1 MNSPMSATLLL
12 HATATA
18 LDAQRD
24 KLPKVHAPFRL
35 PDPIAVGRQI
45 TELGGS
51 IVEMGDEYLFRAE
64 VSAPQEHTVL
74 AAEAFANAIGSVA
87 QAASALGTVA
97 QQLAF
102 VAHTASKRGEPAY
115 ENAHTIA
122 GETVEFAVETA
133 RDDLAEAAK
142 TLRTAASAISPPS
155 VQLRQAALARSP
167 APSPS
172 GAPPTATT
180 AAPVSAPAVHQAAPV
195 AASATIRGRR

>member
-1 MNSPMSATLLL
+1 MSETLLL
-12 HATATA
+12 HATAA
-18 LDAQRD
+18 SLDAQRD
-24 KLPKVHAPFRL
+24 KLPTVHAPFRL

-64 VSAPQEHTVL
+64 VSAPQAHTVR
-74 AAEAFANAIGSVA
+74 AAEAFANAVGSVA

-102 VAHTASKRGEPAY
+102 VAHTAGKRGEPAY
-115 ENAHTIA
+115 EDAHTIA

-133 RDDLAEAAK
+133 RDDLAEAAR

-155 VQLRQAALARSP
+155 VQLRRAALARSP
-167 APSPS
+167 AAAFS
-172 GAPPTATT
+172 GAAPTT
-180 AAPVSAPAVHQAAPV
+180 AAAAAAPAQLVP
-195 AASATIRGRR
+195 GRAR